1 MKKLILLL
9 LVLCLF
15 NLSSQN
21 VNLSN
26 ANVFEGEP
34 YLAINPTNSKNMVV
48 AWMGYVFGYG
58 TALTIKVKSTFNSGG
73 TWTSA
78 INMPHMSPN
87 FKSADVS
94 MAFDASG
101 KLFLSYIDYR
111 ESPDSGGVWVAKSLN
126 GGLTWSAPV
135 KVIDA
140 YADGAKRPLDRPWL
154 VCDNTGNNLYITTKP
169 APWILPPNRSYFISS
184 NNGGATWNPWRYLD
198 TTNFL
203 VGSLIAAPMPA
214 PAIAGNTVLAIYPS
228 YVSSQNIFP
237 QFIIASSTNGGGTF
251 NYKTVATSTN
261 NTAVNDSSK
270 AGYILLVNPINTSH
284 YVFLNVGGYTSNDLD
299 ILMRESFNA
308 GTTWTPVKRIN
319 DDAVSNGKMQ
329 DLVWADFD
337 TNGDLAVTWRD
348 RRNSSGPGYA
358 RATEIYGTFRANG
371 SASFTP
377 NFVISDLSV
386 PHHTILEQSGNDF
399 MCVALKNDTLNTV
412 WGTTRDGSLDVWF
425 SRLKASTGG
434 ITSIKLLE
442 SESTII
448 NTFPNPSS
456 DVVNITTNNNKLID
470 LIELYDTFGKIL
482 YSQKSNNLKTSLNLK
497 EYKSGIYQI
506 KIYQGNLVSSKK
518 IIKP

>member
-1 MKKLILLL
+1 MKKLLLL
-9 LVLCLF
+9 TLITSF
-15 NLSSQN
+15 FSMKSQN

-26 ANVFEGEP
+26 LAVFEGEP
-34 YLAINPTNSKNMVV
+34 YLAINPTNPKNMVV
-48 AWMGYVFGYG
+48 AWMGFVFGNG
-58 TALTIKVKSTFNSGG
+58 TSLTIKVKSSFNSGQ

-78 INMPHMSPN
+78 INLPHMSPN

-94 MAFDASG
+94 MSFDATG

-111 ESPDSGGVWVAKSLN
+111 ESPDSGGVWITKSLN
-126 GGLTWSAPV
+126 GGLTWNTPV

-140 YADGAKRPLDRPWL
+140 YADGTKRPLDRPWL
-154 VCDNTGNNLYITTKP
+154 VVDNTGNNLYITTKP
-169 APWILPPNRSYFISS
+169 APWILAPNRPYFISS

-198 TTNFL
+198 TTNYL
-203 VGSLIAAPMPA
+203 VGTLIAAPMAA
-214 PAIAGNTVLAIYPS
+214 PAITGNTVLAIYPS

-308 GTTWTPVKRIN
+308 GTTWTTVKRIN

-337 TNGDLAVTWRD
+337 TNGDLAITWRD

-386 PHHTILEQSGNDF
+386 PHHTILEESGNDF

-412 WGTTRDGSLDVWF
+412 WGTTRDGSLDIWF
-425 SRLKASTGG
+425 SRIKASTGSV
-434 ITSIKLLE
+434 TSITLLE
-442 SESTII
+442 SESAQI
-448 NTFPNPSS
+448 NVYPNPSANEFKIS
-456 DVVNITTNNNKLID
+456 TNNNTSID
-470 LIELYDTFGKIL
+470 FIELYDNLGKLIMT
-482 YSQKSNNLKTSLNLK
+482 QKSNATNFSLKN
-497 EYKSGIYQI
+497 YKSGIYQL
-506 KIYQGNLVSSKK
+506 KIYQGNSVSTKK
-518 IIKP
+518 IIKQ